1 VSCTEG
7 FNVTTLSLVMPGL
20 DPGIHSSSHH
30 SCEKMDHRFKPGDDI
45 QFGSRLLDLLE
56 NQTDLPDRHC
66 VDSPVQPFPKK
77 YSASSPG
84 RNTFKPHAIP
94 PSQEGRIAIVTD
106 VGCGMRWTRR
116 CHKTNDTAADGEAVW
131 S

>member
-1 VSCTEG
+1 MRGRGEAFSVVIIREGEKVSLCSMR
-7 FNVTTLSLVMPGL
+7 NILPG
-20 DPGIHSSSHH
+20 G
-30 SCEKMDHRFKPGDDI
+30 
-45 QFGSRLLDLLE
+45 
-56 NQTDLPDRHC
+56 HC
-66 VDSPVQPFPKK
+66 VDSPVQPFPQK
-77 YSASSPG
+77 YFVSSPG

-116 CHKTNDTAADGEAVW
+116 CHETNETAADGEAVW